1 MGFWSS
7 IADAFA
13 RDGSVTLICEK
24 LPVIGYVTAGVQ
36 LVAGNP
42 DHAKRA
48 AATATNSTL
57 KVGGAAVGFAVGG
70 PLGAV
75 ADATVGSMAGL
86 GCLVTS
92 VFTSRQGMFKDQPR
106 LATGDELANPEDKD
120 LVRVITHG
128 QEEVAQELLK
138 PVTYLKTKLA
148 IVLLIVWTRL
158 TADDKRDLSGIY
170 QSIQDGLACI
180 RANCEWEIINRF
192 MNGGKCEQ
200 TTKNFSNVW
209 RKTY

>member
-42 DHAKRA
+42 DHAKRT

-75 ADATVGSMAGL
+75 AGATVGSMAGL
-86 GCLVTS
+86 GCEYGISTAI
-92 VFTSRQGMFKDQPR
+92 D
-106 LATGDELANPEDKD
+106 DKD
-120 LVRVITHG
+120 VKGNVG
-128 QEEVAQELLK
+128 EVSLK
-138 PVTYLKTKLA
+138 R
-148 IVLLIVWTRL
+148 IVFPEL
-158 TADDKRDLSGIY
+158 TA
-170 QSIQDGLACI
+170 
-180 RANCEWEIINRF
+180 
-192 MNGGKCEQ
+192 
-200 TTKNFSNVW
+200 
-209 RKTY
+209 